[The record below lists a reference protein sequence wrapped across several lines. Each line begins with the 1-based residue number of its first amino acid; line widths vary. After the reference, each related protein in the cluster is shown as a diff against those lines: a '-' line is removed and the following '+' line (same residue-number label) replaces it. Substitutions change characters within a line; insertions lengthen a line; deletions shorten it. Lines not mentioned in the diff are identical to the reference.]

1 MEVTPL
7 IECRAMAGPER
18 YDAFALMKRFRTDE
32 AALGDALALFVDR
45 EDYGFVWL
53 AYREAVP
60 VGCASVGYAIATDA
74 GGVVALV
81 RDMYVVTDARRSGIA
96 TALLASLHA
105 RLDALDVERV
115 DIPVAGD
122 PGLQAFL
129 LKSGYA
135 PTDELTFSLG
145 R

>member
-1 MEVTPL
+1 
-7 IECRAMAGPER
+7 MAGPER

-32 AALGDALALFVDR
+32 ASLGDALALFADR

-81 RDMYVVTDARRSGIA
+81 RDLYVLPDARRSGVGS
-96 TALLASLHA
+96 ALLAGLHA
-105 RLDALDVERV
+105 RLDALDVKRV
-115 DIPVAGD
+115 DMPVAGD

-129 LKSGYA
+129 RESGYT
-135 PTDELTFSLG
+135 PTDKLTFSLG

>member
-1 MEVTPL
+1 
-7 IECRAMAGPER
+7 MAGPER
-18 YDAFALMKRFRTDE
+18 FDAFSLMKRFRIDE
-32 AALGDALALFVDR
+32 ATLGDALTLFVER

-53 AYREAVP
+53 AYRETIP

-74 GGVVALV
+74 GGVIALV
-81 RDMYVVTDARRSGIA
+81 RDLYVAPEERRAGIA

-105 RLDALDVERV
+105 RLDALEIKRV

-129 LKSGYA
+129 RASGYEA
-135 PTDELTFSLG
+135 TDELTFSLG